1 MRFASPVRF
10 ARVSFVE
17 MTNFIQTISL
27 QLNFINLLKITFY
40 FKFMNKYL
48 SIFFIVFLISNTV
61 NAQELLGKK
70 DDVFTKQDT
79 LRGSITKERAWW
91 DVKYYHLD
99 IKVNPADST
108 ISGSNTIRYKILN
121 SHNRMQIDLQ
131 EPLKISKVTQDG
143 TELKYKREGNVFY
156 IDLVAPQN
164 AGSIKELT
172 VFYGGKPKI
181 AVNPPWDGGI
191 TWSKDANGKPFIA
204 SSCQGLGAS
213 VWWPNKDHMYD
224 EVDDMLISV
233 NVPKNLT
240 DVSNGRL
247 QSVTDMKDGTRTFNW
262 YVSNPINNYGV
273 NINIGDYVSFSEVY
287 KGEKGDLDCDYYVLR
302 DNLEKAKIHFQ
313 DAPRML
319 KAFEHWFGP
328 YPFYEDS
335 YKLVEA
341 PYLGMEHQS
350 SVTYGNDFKK
360 GYLGKDLSGTG
371 WGLKF
376 DFLIIHES
384 GHEWFANNITYK
396 DIADMWIHEGFT
408 NYSENL
414 FVEYYYGKEAGAE
427 YVRGT
432 RKGIKNDKPII
443 GYYDVNI
450 EGSSDMYPKGGNMLH
465 TLRQIVNDDEKW
477 RTILRGLNS
486 TFYHQTVTTKQIE
499 DYLSKAV
506 GLDLKSFFDQ
516 YLRDIRI
523 PTFEYKVQGNNLEYR
538 WTNCVPD
545 FNMPLKVTVNGKQ
558 QWLKPQAEWIIM
570 LKTPKDLKLEVDKD
584 FYVNVSRK

>member
-1 MRFASPVRF
+1 
-10 ARVSFVE
+10 
-17 MTNFIQTISL
+17 
-27 QLNFINLLKITFY
+27 
-40 FKFMNKYL
+40 MNKYI
-48 SIFFIVFLISNTV
+48 SIFFIAFLIFNTA
-61 NAQELLGKK
+61 NAQGLLGNK
-70 DDVFTKQDT
+70 DEVFTRQDS
-79 LRGSITKERAWW
+79 LRGSITKERVWW

-108 ISGSNTIRYKILN
+108 ISGSNTIRYKVLN
-121 SHNRMQIDLQ
+121 SYKRMQIDLQ
-131 EPLKISKVTQDG
+131 EPLKIVKVTQDG
-143 TELKYKREGNVFY
+143 KELKYKREGNVFY

-164 AGSIKELT
+164 TGEIKE
-172 VFYGGKPKI
+172 VIIFYGGKPKI

-191 TWSKDANGKPFIA
+191 TWNKDANGKPFIA

-247 QSVTDMKDGTRTFNW
+247 QSVIDMMDGTRTFNW

-273 NINIGDYVSFSEVY
+273 NINIGDYVSFSEVF
-287 KGEKGDLDCDYYVLR
+287 KGEKGDLDCDYYVLKY
-302 DNLEKAKIHFQ
+302 NLEKAKIHFQ
-313 DAPRML
+313 DVPRML

-360 GYLGKDLSGTG
+360 GYLGTDLSGTG

-408 NYSENL
+408 NYSESL

-432 RKGIKNDKPII
+432 RKGIKNKKTII
-443 GYYDVNI
+443 GHYEVNN
-450 EGSSDMYPKGGNMLH
+450 EGSGDMYPKGGNMLH
-465 TLRQIVNDDEKW
+465 TLRQIVNNDEKW

-499 DYLSKAV
+499 DYLSQQI

-538 WTNCVPD
+538 WTNCVPN
-545 FNMPLKVTVNGKQ
+545 FNIPVKVNINGKE

-570 LKTPKDLKLEVDKD
+570 LKTPKDLKLEVNKD
-584 FYVNVSRK
+584 FYVNVIKSK